1 MGIRRSS
8 SIAYASI
15 LGGIMIHLAVFTVIR
30 VQGPAEREQFKQPAE
45 IHFMGNLDEDAKPE
59 ILQQAALLDS
69 APLFMPTQWNPVS
82 EMSEVASLRGATEL
96 FAAFPAELQLPSSV
110 PPAPGTYANSNF
122 SADYPLPAGPAFVLS
137 RMGQVRPNQQRLP
150 SPGSTVVIEQLDS
163 ASATANPKTIL
174 PAELQQQAPPALWTP
189 VSFYFQLSDGW
200 PAGLPVLAQSSGFP
214 DWDDSLQS
222 YVSTLGFYRNLAD
235 GYYRLSVFP

>member
-1 MGIRRSS
+1 MKRFS

-15 LGGIMIHLAVFTVIR
+15 LGGILLHLAVFTVIR
-30 VQGPAEREQFKQPAE
+30 IQVPPERARFKQPAE
-45 IHFMGNLDEDAKPE
+45 IHFMGNLDEDAEPA

-96 FAAFPAELQLPSSV
+96 FDAYPADLQLPFARPLSPGSYGGKTASV
-110 PPAPGTYANSNF
+110 EEQ
-122 SADYPLPAGPAFVLS
+122 LPDGPAFILS
-137 RMGQVRPNQQRLP
+137 RLGLVRPEKSEIR
-150 SPGSTVVIEQLDS
+150 SPGSTVVIERLDS
-163 ASATANPKTIL
+163 ASPLLYPSSVI
-174 PAELQQQAPPALWTP
+174 PSELQDQAPPALWNP
-189 VSFYFQLSDGW
+189 VSFFFQLSDGW

-214 DWDDSLQS
+214 DWDESLQG
-222 YVSTLGFYRNLAD
+222 YVSSLGFYRNLED

>member
-1 MGIRRSS
+1 MKRSS

-15 LGGIMIHLAVFTVIR
+15 LGGILVHIAVFTVIR
-30 VQGPAEREQFKQPAE
+30 IQGPAERQQFEKPAE
-45 IHFMGNLDEDAKPE
+45 IQFMGNLDEDAKPE

-96 FAAFPAELQLPSSV
+96 FAAFPADLKLPDSS
-110 PPAPGTYANSNF
+110 PARPGTYAG
-122 SADYPLPAGPAFVLS
+122 AVAPTGYPMPSGPAFVLS
-137 RMGQVRPNQQRLP
+137 RMGQKRPQQQELR
-150 SPGSTVVIEQLDS
+150 SPGSTVVVEQLDS
-163 ASATANPKTIL
+163 TLSIDNPRTVL
-174 PAELQQQAPPALWTP
+174 PAEIQDQEPPALWTP

-200 PAGLPVLAQSSGFP
+200 PTGLPVLAQSSGFP

-222 YVSTLGFYRNLAD
+222 YVGTLAFYRNLAD